1 MCWLCLVIG
10 VVLGSIVTNLIV
22 ILRSS
27 GATFLIDNSD
37 PEKDRYKLNLGDLDK
52 VSKKKLVMVRI
63 KHAELDEDSQK

>member
-1 MCWLCLVIG
+1 M
-10 VVLGSIVTNLIV
+10 
-22 ILRSS
+22 LRSS

-52 VSKKKLVMVRI
+52 VSKKRVVMVRI